1 MFVLY
6 NFSVSTACILRCRRA
21 RRAPCGKIR
30 CRAPSWPSPGLAE
43 SPQSPPHRR
52 QERRSGDVYSFFAQR
67 PLPTRSHTRQLDAKA
82 AHAHPDNMNAQQR
95 KKLDSWTLTR
105 KVRAIPTRSR
115 GLPLLGNGPAA
126 HHQYHP
132 HAYTRQ
138 QSPAPA
144 LHGRPLV
151 EQKGKW
157 GRDVKRP
164 VRPHEW
170 GHTAA
175 SHARA
180 RAGSDGADQV
190 GAAAVAHVAAPPRLR
205 SLGRLEE
212 ATTGSGVRLGERGGF
227 GHGGGARRLG
237 GVADGLGPVGER
249 AGAGAGEEGEEESEE
264 EASGRFCHK

>member
-1 MFVLY
+1 MPPC
-6 NFSVSTACILRCRRA
+6 SPCACGR
-21 RRAPCGKIR
+21 IR
-30 CRAPSWPSPGLAE
+30 CRAPSWSSPG
-43 SPQSPPHRR
+43 RR
-52 QERRSGDVYSFFAQR
+52 VRATMGEAQKWSCLLIFR
-67 PLPTRSHTRQLDAKA
+67 AVAFNTCPRTPRQHIAAA
-82 AHAHPDNMNAQQR
+82 AHAHPRTHDTKKNL
-95 KKLDSWTLTR
+95 KLDSWTLTR

-180 RAGSDGADQV
+180 RAGGDGADQV

-205 SLGRLEE
+205 SLGRLKE

-227 GHGGGARRLG
+227 GHRGGARRLG

-249 AGAGAGEEGEEESEE
+249 AGAGAGEEGEHD
-264 EASGRFCHK
+264 GD